1 MSDIIKTKIIINN
14 NDNKNINVTINKTEY
29 DNSSIDRGFF
39 YAAKI
44 LNALQENGIKLG
56 VILVQNGDKYITSQN
71 FIDVCKTTHKD
82 IINKGYINVYTKE
95 YLNYYDTI
103 IIGAGVNGLFTAI
116 KLKNST
122 NRICVIDKREELFAL
137 NQVVALNT
145 AALLY
150 ITKAFKEKETN
161 DAFVEKIKEYSCLTT
176 YPWFTADIR
185 CIKYTNDIVQF
196 WNDNSTT
203 YRSDSSSLIKFC
215 GPNNIFIQN
224 KCLVSS
230 IRLGD
235 LSRVL
240 YDFAEKI
247 GVVIIKNKKI
257 HNIDTDDN
265 SISIIENQ
273 KIDNIDTDDNSISII
288 ENQKI
293 DNIDTD
299 DNSISIIENQKID
312 NIDTD
317 DNSIS
322 IIENQKIDNIDT
334 DDNSIS
340 IIENQKIDNID
351 TDDNSI
357 SITDNDNDSNK
368 LVYRYDNSLIF
379 TIGRLKE
386 PSENDAVTKKILEI
400 MGFDDENNKNELYNL
415 RSPGMTN
422 EKINSI
428 LKFDLGKP
436 YVNFDIPREESFDC
450 YGFAAIFTVNDSS
463 RGILKEFTAAEFEDL
478 TKNKYNNLLKFRKAQ
493 HRIRFFMEPNNEV
506 YIGIQ
511 ISKKEYETYVEQQK
525 TYVEQQKT
533 SSLDDIDLIKLGKNY
548 IKTIYYINGKE
559 DVEVSTVGRKNSYN
573 VFNSSPHIVKKPF
586 CFKENAS
593 GVTTVYG
600 FIGDAALS
608 ANFATAG
615 GINIGTF
622 FAHLL
627 LSNAIKKLP
636 SEEEFNR
643 ISNVM
648 KSFMRLQLFPWS
660 WEIYHDNIYKID
672 KAVGLAQNDIYKQ
685 MGSWLIDKD
694 NDTKLIEK
702 LGEDEFK
709 KICFSTLK
717 NEEISKLLLL
727 NEQKN
732 DYDNTII

>member
-1 MSDIIKTKIIINN
+1 MPKKNKYIYIYIDMSDIIKTKININD
-14 NDNKNINVTINKTEY
+14 NDNKTINVTINKTDY
-29 DNSSIDRGFF
+29 DKFGENGGNF

-44 LNALQENGIKLG
+44 LNALMKGIEIED
-56 VILVQNGDKYITSQN
+56 ILVQNGDAYIRSN
-71 FIDVCKTTHKD
+71 DVIDFFKKTHKD

-103 IIGAGVNGLFTAI
+103 IIGAGVNGLFTAV

-137 NQVVALNT
+137 NQVVALNRAGLHYFT
-145 AALLY
+145 
-150 ITKAFKEKETN
+150 TVFKEKETN
-161 DAFVEKIKEYSCLTT
+161 DAFLKEIKNCSCLTT
-176 YPWFTADIR
+176 FPWFTADTL
-185 CIKYTNDIVQF
+185 CIKYDDDLVQYF
-196 WNDNSTT
+196 
-203 YRSDSSSLIKFC
+203 DSEDFHITLANESLIKVC
-215 GPNNIFIQN
+215 GPNNIFTLN
-224 KCLVSS
+224 ECLVPS
-230 IRLGD
+230 IRLAD

-240 YDFAEKI
+240 YNFAEKI

-257 HNIDTDDN
+257 HNINTDDN
-265 SISIIENQ
+265 SISI
-273 KIDNIDTDDNSISII
+273 
-288 ENQKI
+288 
-293 DNIDTD
+293 
-299 DNSISIIENQKID
+299 
-312 NIDTD
+312 
-317 DNSIS
+317 
-322 IIENQKIDNIDT
+322 
-334 DDNSIS
+334 
-340 IIENQKIDNID
+340 IDNID

-422 EKINSI
+422 DTLNSI
-428 LKFDLGKP
+428 LKYKLSHE
-436 YVNFDIPREESFDC
+436 YENFDIPREESFDC
-450 YGFAAIFTVNDSS
+450 YGFAAIFTVNDKRSEEFS
-463 RGILKEFTAAEFEDL
+463 LKEFEDL
-478 TKNKYNNLLKFRKAQ
+478 TENKYNNLLKFRKAQ

-525 TYVEQQKT
+525 TYVEQQKP
-533 SSLDDIDLIKLGKNY
+533 SSLDDIDLINLGKNY
-548 IKTIYYINGKE
+548 IKAIYHINGNE

-573 VFNSSPHIVKKPF
+573 VFNSSPHMVKKPF

-593 GVTTVYG
+593 GVNTVYG
-600 FIGDAALS
+600 FIGDAAMS

-615 GINIGTF
+615 GINVG
-622 FAHLL
+622 ALPSHLY
-627 LSNAIKKLP
+627 LSKALEMLP
-636 SEEEFNR
+636 SEEGFNR

-648 KSFMRLQLFPWS
+648 KSFMRQQLFPWS

-672 KAVGLAQNDIYKQ
+672 EAVGLNLNDIYEQMASYLTDKNKDENKDKQ
-685 MGSWLIDKD
+685 MCIYLIDKD

-727 NEQKN
+727 LNEQKKKTVLKLIE
-732 DYDNTII
+732 DLGDEEAKKICSSIINKQK